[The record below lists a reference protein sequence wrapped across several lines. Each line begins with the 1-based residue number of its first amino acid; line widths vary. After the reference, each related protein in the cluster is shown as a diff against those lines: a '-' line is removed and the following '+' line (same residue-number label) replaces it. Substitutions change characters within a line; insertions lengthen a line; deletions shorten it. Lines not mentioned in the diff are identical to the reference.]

1 MQSNGQASGFSFG
14 TSNSFGASTTP
25 TFQYMPPSQSNGQ
38 VQPSSASS
46 TTPLFQLTTSPQKS
60 KSIIQPATFS
70 IPSSG
75 QNQSLSALISTTSEN
90 LPPATETTSQEPI
103 ANGGSSTESF
113 VFQGTTASNLN
124 LCPGRRKGY
133 KRLLK
138 SRGKSVGHDH
148 PTWVVMSRWQTHKKK
163 VQPDNVL
170 GQQYEYKIRPCIDL
184 IDSLRSLGV
193 EKDLGLPAIAVIGD
207 QSSGKSS
214 VLEALS
220 GVNLPRGSG
229 IVTRCPLVLKLKKS
243 KKNSPWKGK
252 ISYLE
257 QEVVVK
263 SPGEVEK
270 EVRKAQDHIAGAGNG
285 VSEELITLEVESPNV
300 PDLTLLDLPGITR
313 VALPNQPPDIG
324 QQIKNMITKYIKKQE
339 TINLAVVPSN
349 MDIAT
354 TEALEMARAVDPK
367 GERTLGILTK
377 PDLVDK
383 GSEQDVVSV
392 VRNLVYPL
400 KKGYMIV
407 KCRGQME
414 IYSKTSLE
422 TALQNEKAF
431 FKNHEH
437 FGVLMEEGRATISL
451 LAEKL
456 TVELVDH
463 ISRTI
468 PNLEGQIKQKL
479 HEAQKRVKI
488 IGAGIPETESDKLLF
503 LIDRIRHFVEGIT
516 QVTQGEEEA
525 TAKKL
530 KLFTNIRKKFCKWE
544 MALKQS
550 ADKFPR
556 EIRAD
561 ITLYENQHRG
571 RELTGFVNYKTFEN
585 IARNQIQTFEEPA
598 IDKLNE
604 ITELIRSTFN
614 NTALKHFT
622 QYPNLYRSAKGK
634 LEEIC
639 SKQQKEAEKGIRTQF
654 KMEQIIYCQ
663 DTIYGGS
670 LKEIRE
676 EGLSPAFPGF
686 GKVAL
691 PIESATQIQLSVQEM
706 SQHIQA
712 YFKNTTTRLSNQIPL
727 IVLHYMLHEFADKLQ
742 AQMLLLLQEKDSLN
756 VLLVEKDDLSKERKS
771 LREQIK
777 RLREAQ
783 QTLAKFPC

>member
-1 MQSNGQASGFSFG
+1 MQSNGKASGFWSGKRDPSGAPKTASPSVFKL
-14 TSNSFGASTTP
+14 TSANLTASD
-25 TFQYMPPSQSNGQ
+25 
-38 VQPSSASS
+38 
-46 TTPLFQLTTSPQKS
+46 
-60 KSIIQPATFS
+60 
-70 IPSSG
+70 
-75 QNQSLSALISTTSEN
+75 QNQSLPTPVSTTSEEN
-90 LPPATETTSQEPI
+90 LPPATEIPSQAPA
-103 ANGGSSTESF
+103 ANGGSSTE
-113 VFQGTTASNLN
+113 VFDVQDTT
-124 LCPGRRKGY
+124 
-133 KRLLK
+133 
-138 SRGKSVGHDH
+138 
-148 PTWVVMSRWQTHKKK
+148 

-263 SPGEVEK
+263 SPAEVEK

-324 QQIKNMITKYIKKQE
+324 QQIKNMITKYIKRQE

-349 MDIAT
+349 VDIAT
-354 TEALEMARAVDPK
+354 TEALEMAREVDPK
-367 GERTLGILTK
+367 GGRTLGILTK

-407 KCRGQME
+407 KCRGQSE
-414 IYSKTSLE
+414 IQSNISLE
-422 TALQNEKAF
+422 TALQNEKDF

-437 FGVLMEEGRATISL
+437 FGVLLEEGRATISL

-456 TVELVDH
+456 TVQLVDH

-468 PNLEGQIKQKL
+468 PILEVQIKKKL
-479 HEAQKRVKI
+479 QEAEKKMNI
-488 IGAGIPETESDKLLF
+488 IGPGVPEMESEKLLF
-503 LIDRIRHFVEGIT
+503 LIDRLRHFSYGIT
-516 QVTQGEEEA
+516 EVTQGEEEV
-525 TAKKL
+525 TYGER
-530 KLFTNIRKKFCKWE
+530 KLFTIIRTKFSKWE
-544 MALKQS
+544 KELKQS
-550 ADKFPR
+550 TATLCDG
-556 EIRAD
+556 IIQD
-561 ITLYENQHRG
+561 ITDYENQHRG
-571 RELTGFVNYKTFEN
+571 RELTGFVNYKTFES
-585 IARNQIQTFEEPA
+585 IAKNQIQTFEEPA

-604 ITELIRSTFN
+604 ITEFVRYNFNST
-614 NTALKHFT
+614 AQKHFT
-622 QYPNLYRSAKGK
+622 QYPNLYRTAKGK

-639 SKQQKEAEKGIRTQF
+639 SEQQKEAEKAIRTQF

-676 EGLSPAFPGF
+676 KAKCATF
-686 GKVAL
+686 GIK
-691 PIESATQIQLSVQEM
+691 SDIQLSVEEM

-712 YFKNTTTRLSNQIPL
+712 YLQNTTTHLLKQIPL
-727 IVLHYMLHEFADKLQ
+727 IVLHYMLNEFADKLQ
-742 AQMLLLLQEKDSLN
+742 AQMLLLLQKKDSLN
-756 VLLVEKDDLSKERKS
+756 VLLVEKDDLSSERQS
-771 LREQIK
+771 LRDQIK
-777 RLREAQ
+777 RLRAAQ
-783 QTLAKFPC
+783 RTLAKFPC

>member
-1 MQSNGQASGFSFG
+1 MQTNGQASGFSFG
-14 TSNSFGASTTP
+14 KSNSFGASTTP
-25 TFQYMPPSQSNGQ
+25 TFQFMPPSQSNGP

-46 TTPLFQLTTSPQKS
+46 TTPLFQFTTSPQKS

-70 IPSSG
+70 LPSSG
-75 QNQSLSALISTTSEN
+75 QNQSLPAPISTTSEN

-113 VFQGTTASNLN
+113 VFQGTT
-124 LCPGRRKGY
+124 
-133 KRLLK
+133 
-138 SRGKSVGHDH
+138 
-148 PTWVVMSRWQTHKKK
+148 

-243 KKNSPWKGK
+243 KKNSPWKGQ
-252 ISYLE
+252 ISYRD

-270 EVRKAQDHIAGAGNG
+270 EVRKAQDHIAGGGNG

-313 VALPNQPPDIG
+313 VALPNQPQDIG

-354 TEALEMARAVDPK
+354 TEALEMARAVDPM

-407 KCRGQME
+407 KCRGQSE
-414 IYSKTSLE
+414 IYNNISLE

-437 FGVLMEEGRATISL
+437 FGVLLEDGHATISL

-503 LIDRIRHFVEGIT
+503 LIDRIRHFVAGIT

-530 KLFTNIRKKFCKWE
+530 KLFTNIRNKFCKLE

-598 IDKLNE
+598 VDKLNE

-622 QYPNLYRSAKGK
+622 QFPNLYRSAKGK

-639 SKQQKEAEKGIRTQF
+639 SKQQKEAEKAIRTQF

-676 EGLSPAFPGF
+676 EGLSPGF
-686 GKVAL
+686 GNVAL
-691 PIESATQIQLSVQEM
+691 PIQSATQIQLSVQEM

-756 VLLVEKDDLSKERKS
+756 VLLVEKDDLSKERQN
-771 LREQIK
+771 LRDQIK
-777 RLREAQ
+777 RLRAAQ